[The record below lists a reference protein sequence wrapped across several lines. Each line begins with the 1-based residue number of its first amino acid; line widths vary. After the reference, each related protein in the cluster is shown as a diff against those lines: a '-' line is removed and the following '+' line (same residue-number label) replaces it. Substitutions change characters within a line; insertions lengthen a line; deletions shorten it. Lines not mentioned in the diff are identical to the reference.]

1 MPAMPLLAALML
13 AVLVLAGCQR
23 LSPPLALSPAEEQA
37 VERLGR
43 DRWLDVRSLQRTES
57 GDLVAV
63 TQQGNQRIDYLITI
77 DDAGA
82 ASFERLPR
90 VTFGQPR

>member
-1 MPAMPLLAALML
+1 MPAMPVIIACILALL
-13 AVLVLAGCQR
+13 VLVGCHR
-23 LSPPLALSPAEEQA
+23 PSPPLALSTAEQQA

-43 DRWLDVRSLQRTES
+43 DRWLDVRSLQRSEN

-77 DDAGA
+77 DDEGNAT
-82 ASFERLPR
+82 FERLPR